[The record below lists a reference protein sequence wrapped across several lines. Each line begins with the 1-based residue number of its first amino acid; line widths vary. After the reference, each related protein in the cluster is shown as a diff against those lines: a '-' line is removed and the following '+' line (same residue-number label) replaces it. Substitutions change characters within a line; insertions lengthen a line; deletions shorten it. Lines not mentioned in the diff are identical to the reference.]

1 MTFIPIGD
9 RIYLYIMIRNDT
21 NIENK
26 SQLAKLLATEN
37 IEVQENNVETAS
49 FDVKNRV
56 LTIPTFEEK
65 NKSKYVY
72 DMLVG
77 HEVAHALWTPADS
90 WEKCSDQSQEF
101 KSFVNVL
108 EDCRIDKK
116 IQKRYPGLTNDY
128 IKGFKKLLNDNFFRT
143 KGKKLND
150 YMIIDKINL
159 YYKSSKKLNITFD
172 KQEKQFIDLVDKLKT
187 FEDVKDLATKIL
199 GWTKD
204 KIKKTPDFDNHIQ
217 SEMYVK
223 KSEDKKED
231 KDGKS
236 SSDDSKELPK
246 KMDDKLRE
254 YLKKKEEEDSK
265 NGFQKDDKKEEDN
278 KTPGTFSN
286 GAGGDV
292 DLSSI
297 TDSSFQEKMKSM
309 IDKNAS
315 TKDYLVLPKVN
326 LKNLIIPYKEY
337 LSDNIK
343 YYNTESKK
351 HKEPGVKTHKDIFDK
366 FIKESHGCVN
376 YMVKEFEMK
385 KNARL
390 HARAATSKTG
400 IIDPMKLHS
409 YKFAEDIFKKIT
421 ILPNE
426 KNHGMIMLLD
436 WSGSMSRDLLSTVE
450 QLINLVMFTKKINI
464 PFTVYK
470 FLNHSDYSSGL
481 FNRNKIKT
489 KKEVEKF
496 SQRFNDLH
504 MDQSTSLVE
513 LFTHRQTKKE
523 YIKVAEILHKMAYY
537 WSTRNSWRFDR
548 DRAVEYVPAP
558 MQKYYLSSTPLNES
572 LVAMDTI
579 IAKFKNQYKTDKVA
593 LITLT
598 DGSANSCRS
607 EGTPYLKLGKN
618 YVACESR
625 YGRAD
630 KQNTDMTS
638 RLITYLK
645 KKHGIQAVGFF
656 LVGKYKDLRYQFQ
669 IPYDKELLA
678 KKMFSKDKVIP
689 DLKTAYDVYFYVNA
703 GARIDNKPVSDI
715 VATNL
720 SKAQLKRDFAKGM
733 KKRLTS
739 RVLLN
744 KFIEKVA

>member
-1 MTFIPIGD
+1 MPIGD

-37 IEVQENNVETAS
+37 IEVQENDVETAS
-49 FDVKNRV
+49 FDVRNRV

-90 WEKCSDQSQEF
+90 WEKCTDQSQEF
-101 KSFVNVL
+101 RSFVNVL

-128 IKGFKKLLNDNFFRT
+128 IKGFNRLFKDNFFRT
-143 KGKKLND
+143 KGKNLND

-172 KQEKQFIDLVDKLKT
+172 KQEKQFIDLVDNLKT

-199 GWTKD
+199 CWTKD
-204 KIKKTPDFDNHIQ
+204 KIKKTPDFDKHIQ
-217 SEMYVK
+217 SDMYVK

-231 KDGKS
+231 KDGKDS
-236 SSDDSKELPK
+236 SSDNSKELPK

-265 NGFQKDDKKEEDN
+265 NGFQKDDKKDKG
-278 KTPGTFSN
+278 KTADSFSN
-286 GAGGDV
+286 GSGNSADV

-297 TDSSFQEKMKSM
+297 TDSSFQDQMKSM
-309 IDKNAS
+309 IDKDAR
-315 TKDYLVLPKVN
+315 KRDYYILPKTN
-326 LKNLIIPYKEY
+326 LKNLIVPYKKY

-343 YYNTESKK
+343 HYNSEMKK
-351 HKEPGVKTHKDIFDK
+351 HPKREGVKTHKEIFDK
-366 FIKESHGCVN
+366 FVKDSYGCVN

-436 WSGSMSRDLLSTVE
+436 WSGSMSQHILPTVE

-470 FLNHSDYSSGL
+470 FLNHSSYQRSGL
-481 FNRNKIKT
+481 FSKDGKT
-489 KKEVEKF
+489 LDSAKEKF
-496 SQRFNDLH
+496 SQRFNDAPW
-504 MDQSTSLVE
+504 DQTTNLVE

-523 YIKVAEILHKMAYY
+523 YLKVAEILHKHAYY
-537 WSTRNSWRFDR
+537 WAHRNSYSDINK
-548 DRAVEYVPAP
+548 VEYIPTP
-558 MQKYYLSSTPLNES
+558 LDFYYLGSTPLNES

-579 IAKFKNQYKTDKVA
+579 IAKFKDQYKTDKVA

-598 DGSANSCRS
+598 DGSANSVRS
-607 EGTPYLKLGKN
+607 SGSPFLKLGKN
-618 YVACESR
+618 YVNCEGSYCR
-625 YGRAD
+625 SEE
-630 KQNTDMTS
+630 NSDMTS

-656 LVGKYKDLRYQFQ
+656 LVSKYKHLRYHFQ
-669 IPYDKELLA
+669 VPFNKELLA
-678 KKMFSKDKVIP
+678 KQMFSKDKVIP

-703 GARIDNKPVSDI
+703 GARIDNKPISDI
-715 VATNL
+715 VATANK
-720 SKAQLKRDFAKGM
+720 SQLKRDFAKGM

>member
-1 MTFIPIGD
+1 
-9 RIYLYIMIRNDT
+9 MIRNDT

-37 IEVQENNVETAS
+37 IEVQENDVETAS

-65 NKSKYVY
+65 KKSKYVY

-90 WEKCSDQSQEF
+90 WEKCADQSQEF

-128 IKGFKKLLNDNFFRT
+128 IKGFTKLLKDNFFKT
-143 KGKKLND
+143 EGKKLND

-172 KQEKQFIDLVDKLKT
+172 KQEKQFIDLVDNLKT

-204 KIKKTPDFDNHIQ
+204 KIKKTPDFDKHIQ
-217 SEMYVK
+217 SDMYVK
-223 KSEDKKED
+223 KSKDKKED
-231 KDGKS
+231 KDGEKS
-236 SSDDSKELPK
+236 SSDNSKELPK

-343 YYNTESKK
+343 YYNTESRK

-470 FLNHSDYSSGL
+470 FLNHNSYTSAGIFSKSGS
-481 FNRNKIKT
+481 KVDSAK
-489 KKEVEKF
+489 EKF
-496 SQRFNDLH
+496 SQRFNDAPW
-504 MDQSTSLVE
+504 DQTTNLVE

-523 YIKVAEILHKMAYY
+523 YLKVAEILHKHAYY
-537 WSTRNSWRFDR
+537 WAHRNRYD
-548 DRAVEYVPAP
+548 DKVEYIPSP
-558 MQKYYLSSTPLNES
+558 LQEYYLSSTPLNES
-572 LVAMDTI
+572 LVAMDAI
-579 IAKFKNQYKTDKVA
+579 ITKFKNQYKTDKVA

-598 DGSANSCRS
+598 DGSANSVRS
-607 EGTPYLKLGKN
+607 SGTPFLKLGRN
-618 YVACESR
+618 YVECEGY
-625 YGRAD
+625 YGRSD
-630 KQNTDMTS
+630 KKNTDMTS

-645 KKHGIQAVGFF
+645 KKHGIQAVGFY
-656 LVGKYKDLRYQFQ
+656 LVSKYNQLRHRLE
-669 IPYDKELLA
+669 IPYAKQLLA
-678 KKMFSKDKVIP
+678 KTMFRKDKVIP

-703 GARIDNKPVSDI
+703 GARIDNKPISDI
-715 VATNL
+715 VATAN
-720 SKAQLKRDFAKGM
+720 KAQLKRDFAKGM

>member
-1 MTFIPIGD
+1 MPIGD

-37 IEVQENNVETAS
+37 IEVQENDVETAS

-65 NKSKYVY
+65 KKSKYVY

-90 WEKCSDQSQEF
+90 WEKCADQSQEF

-128 IKGFKKLLNDNFFRT
+128 IKGFTRLLKDNFFKT
-143 KGKKLND
+143 EGKKLND

-172 KQEKQFIDLVDKLKT
+172 KQEKQFIDLVDNLKT

-204 KIKKTPDFDNHIQ
+204 KIKKTPDFDKHIQ
-217 SEMYVK
+217 SDMYVK
-223 KSEDKKED
+223 KSKDKKED
-231 KDGKS
+231 KDGEKS
-236 SSDDSKELPK
+236 SSDNSKELPK

-265 NGFQKDDKKEEDN
+265 NGFQKDDKEDKN
-278 KTPGTFSN
+278 KTADTFSN
-286 GAGGDV
+286 GSGNSGDI

-297 TDSSFQEKMKSM
+297 TDSSFQDQMKSM
-309 IDKNAS
+309 IDKDA
-315 TKDYLVLPKVN
+315 KKRDYYILPKTN
-326 LKNLIIPYKEY
+326 LKNLIVPFKTY

-343 YYNTESKK
+343 HYNSQR
-351 HKEPGVKTHKDIFDK
+351 KEKTLGAKTHKEIFDK
-366 FIKESHGCVN
+366 FIKDSYGCVN

-390 HARAATSKTG
+390 HARASTSKTG

-421 ILPNE
+421 IVPNE

-436 WSGSMSRDLLSTVE
+436 WSGSMSQHILPTVE

-470 FLNHSDYSSGL
+470 FLNHSSYQRSGL
-481 FNRNKIKT
+481 FSKDGKT
-489 KKEVEKF
+489 LDSAKEKF
-496 SQRFNDLH
+496 SQRFNDAPW
-504 MDQSTSLVE
+504 DQTTNLVE

-523 YIKVAEILHKMAYY
+523 YLKVAEILHKHAYY
-537 WSTRNSWRFDR
+537 WAHRNRYD
-548 DRAVEYVPAP
+548 DKVEYIPSP
-558 MQKYYLSSTPLNES
+558 LQEYYLSSTPLNES
-572 LVAMDTI
+572 LVAMDAI
-579 IAKFKNQYKTDKVA
+579 ITKFKNQYKTDKVA

-598 DGSANSCRS
+598 DGSANSVRS
-607 EGTPYLKLGKN
+607 SGTPFLKLGRN
-618 YVACESR
+618 YVECEGY
-625 YGRAD
+625 YGRSD
-630 KQNTDMTS
+630 KKNTDMTS

-645 KKHGIQAVGFF
+645 KKHGIQAVGFY
-656 LVGKYKDLRYQFQ
+656 LIGNYKMLRHKINF
-669 IPYDKELLA
+669 PYDKELLA
-678 KKMFSKDKVIP
+678 KTMFRKDKVIP

-703 GARIDNKPVSDI
+703 GTRIDNKPISDI
-715 VATNL
+715 VATAN
-720 SKAQLKRDFAKGM
+720 KAQLKRDFAKGM